1 MIRRKKIVDYVS
13 EVDRMF
19 ETFDKTH
26 PKSDSQLA
34 EMKKYERIYK
44 LRDQELEQKN
54 LEDTI

>member
-13 EVDRMF
+13 DVDRML

-44 LRDQELEQKN
+44 LRDEESDKKT
-54 LEDTI
+54 LEDII